1 MCHPPCACF
10 LIHLLTVGILLC
22 VCAFRPNLSICLLL
36 LRQVYAVRA
45 EAKKRS
51 LPESSLDLFA
61 AGAQGAEA
69 LGDLAALTATGLGT
83 VASMFSPW

>member
-1 MCHPPCACF
+1 MTCQGCHVTLTCVR
-10 LIHLLTVGILLC
+10 LLLL
-22 VCAFRPNLSICLLL
+22 PLLLLPLPL

-51 LPESSLDLFA
+51 LPAASLDLFA
-61 AGAQGAEA
+61 VTGKGAEA
-69 LGDLAALTATGLGT
+69 LGDLAALTATGISS